1 MMKRNHSY
9 EINHLNNTV
18 TITRTFLEKA
28 SQISS
33 EEFSLYRRFQEMGF
47 AICLQ
52 TRRARKKDE
61 NLLRSLQSSEEKTPL
76 IPFAKMATYMNFFMK
91 EALLHFRICSC
102 INIAI
107 FCLATV
113 IIKLDIASF
122 PTAIFSP
129 VYIFSFSCHK

>member
-52 TRRARKKDE
+52 TRRTRKKDE
-61 NLLRSLQSSEEKTPL
+61 NKEGGRFH
-76 IPFAKMATYMNFFMK
+76 PFGQGSARAFG
-91 EALLHFRICSC
+91 
-102 INIAI
+102 
-107 FCLATV
+107 
-113 IIKLDIASF
+113 
-122 PTAIFSP
+122 
-129 VYIFSFSCHK
+129 